1 MNWFIFN
8 DKNSKNLGILVN
20 YLPPITKTSHKT
32 ETIEI
37 EGKSGDIVKDRGYAS
52 YNKEV
57 EITRIDNNI
66 DVNDIIEWLDCAEQ
80 AKLVLSN
87 EPNVYYIAQL
97 VEQVDFARFE
107 NFETVKLVF
116 HVQPFKYY
124 LDEQEDVLEVNFE
137 TSLTV
142 YNKGSYKSDPVITI
156 EGSGKIELSVN
167 GKATCTYTF
176 PESENK
182 VVLDSEQQDAYL
194 NGIYKNRN
202 MTGNFIELKV
212 GENVISWSG
221 DLTKI
226 SVNPRSRWR

>member
-1 MNWFIFN
+1 MNYFIFN
-8 DKNSKNLGILVN
+8 NKDSRNLGIFVN
-20 YLPPITKTSHKT
+20 HLPPIIKTSHKT
-32 ETIEI
+32 ETTEVD
-37 EGKSGDIVKDRGYAS
+37 GKNGDIVKDRGYAS
-52 YNKEV
+52 YNKEI
-57 EITRIDNNI
+57 EITRIDNDV

-80 AKLVLSN
+80 VKLVVSN

-97 VEQVDFARFE
+97 VEQIDFTRFE
-107 NFETVKLVF
+107 NFETVKLTF

-124 LDEQEDVLEVNFE
+124 LDEREDVLEVDSE

-142 YNKGSYKSDPVITI
+142 YSKGNYKSDPIITI

-176 PESENK
+176 PENESK
-182 VVLDSEQQDAYL
+182 VVLNSEQQDAYL
-194 NGIYKNRN
+194 DGIYKNRN
-202 MTGNFIELKV
+202 MTGNFVELKV

-221 DLTKI
+221 NLTKI